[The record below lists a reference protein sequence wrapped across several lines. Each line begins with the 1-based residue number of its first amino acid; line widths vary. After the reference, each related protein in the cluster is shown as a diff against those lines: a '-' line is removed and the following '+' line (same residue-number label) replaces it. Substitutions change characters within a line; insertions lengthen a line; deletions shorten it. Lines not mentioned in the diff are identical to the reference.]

1 MADTWSY
8 SSDIGQRCR
17 SWSSAMICGSA
28 SSRRRSFALEGFV
41 ANKSSVV
48 GASFKERAKKRSS
61 NKSKKPP
68 PPSTDEIQGIL
79 MRDFAEGVILQDYA
93 MPEFSETRKSLS
105 KATPGSLSLNFKQIE
120 ERCESLPP
128 KGSAPKVL
136 EVRALI
142 TQNSDQNP
150 YNLHSLRLL
159 KCWLS
164 EWRRRSGKRAWR
176 RSTNAN
182 RNNTWSV
189 GNGILSLYK
198 SQSVSSYY
206 NI

>member
-1 MADTWSY
+1 
-8 SSDIGQRCR
+8 
-17 SWSSAMICGSA
+17 MICGSA

-48 GASFKERAKKRSS
+48 GTSFKERAKKRSS
-61 NKSKKPP
+61 KKGKKPP
-68 PPSTDEIQGIL
+68 PPSTDEIQGVL

-120 ERCESLPP
+120 ERCESLLP
-128 KGSAPKVL
+128 KESAPKVL

-164 EWRRRSGKRAWR
+164 E
-176 RSTNAN
+176 
-182 RNNTWSV
+182 
-189 GNGILSLYK
+189 
-198 SQSVSSYY
+198 
-206 NI
+206 

>member
-1 MADTWSY
+1 M
-8 SSDIGQRCR
+8 IG
-17 SWSSAMICGSA
+17 GSA

-41 ANKSSVV
+41 ANKSSIV

-105 KATPGSLSLNFKQIE
+105 KATPGSLSLSFKQVE

-128 KGSAPKVL
+128 KGSAPKGL

-164 EWRRRSGKRAWR
+164 E
-176 RSTNAN
+176 
-182 RNNTWSV
+182 
-189 GNGILSLYK
+189 
-198 SQSVSSYY
+198 
-206 NI
+206 

>member
-1 MADTWSY
+1 MAS
-8 SSDIGQRCR
+8 
-17 SWSSAMICGSA
+17 
-28 SSRRRSFALEGFV
+28 
-41 ANKSSVV
+41 KSSVV

-105 KATPGSLSLNFKQIE
+105 KATPGSLSLSFKQVE

-128 KGSAPKVL
+128 KGSAPKAL

-142 TQNSDQNP
+142 TQNSDQNL

-164 EWRRRSGKRAWR
+164 E
-176 RSTNAN
+176 
-182 RNNTWSV
+182 
-189 GNGILSLYK
+189 
-198 SQSVSSYY
+198 
-206 NI
+206 